1 MRSAPSWRRSSG
13 SRVRGRRQRAGRGQ
27 VRDGGPARARVLW
40 TAGGLCAL
48 LLAGLLGACAVV
60 EAPPGGPVDMTAP
73 RLAAASPESGSV
85 ALGEVRRLRF
95 TFTEKMT
102 RQPAEGWLHFYPA
115 QRIRHTSWHGARE
128 AEVELWE
135 PLPADTVVVAEIA
148 ATMQDAHKVKA
159 KESRRFPLATAAAIP
174 AGRLAGALVMGDS
187 AVGNGVVELYPL
199 QPDSLE
205 YFQRPL
211 LRRAVTDHLGRWS
224 FEWLP
229 VPGGPW
235 LVRAFADP
243 DRNLRAGDREAQRLL
258 PDTLSLADGG
268 AERQLGA
275 LTLYPWDAPGR
286 LQVPAF
292 DRRGWNGGWFAW
304 PTVIA
309 AADTGWAPTAAAHGA
324 RSFALDPGAGS
335 TLEKVPSG
343 ALRVVVFADIDG
355 DSLLSRVPA
364 DSLRHRGAAVPWPDT
379 LSAAMYLEPWWLV
392 ENLTLPPGL
401 EARLVVPGGPPTLTA
416 VAAADTAGTAA
427 SVAKPIPKERR

>member
-1 MRSAPSWRRSSG
+1 MRLRRHTPG
-13 SRVRGRRQRAGRGQ
+13 GGRGP
-27 VRDGGPARARVLW
+27 VRDGGPARARALW
-40 TAGGLCAL
+40 AAGGLCAL

-60 EAPPGGPVDMTAP
+60 EAPPGGPVDLTPP
-73 RLAAASPESGSV
+73 RLATASPESGSV
-85 ALGEVRRLRF
+85 ALGEVRKLRF
-95 TFTEKMT
+95 AFTEKMT

-159 KESRRFPLATAAAIP
+159 KESRRFPLATAASIP
-174 AGRLAGALVMGDS
+174 VGRLAGALVMGDS

-211 LRRAVTDHLGRWS
+211 LRRAVTDHTGRWA

-235 LVRAFADP
+235 LVRAYADP
-243 DRNLRAGDREAQRLL
+243 DRNLRAGEREPQRLL
-258 PDTLSLADGG
+258 PDTLSLAEGTG
-268 AERQLGA
+268 ERQVGA
-275 LTLYPWDAPGR
+275 LTLYAWDAPGR
-286 LQVPAF
+286 LHMATFEP
-292 DRRGWNGGWFAW
+292 RGWVGAWYAW
-304 PTVIA
+304 PMVIA
-309 AADTGWAPTAAAHGA
+309 AADTGWAPAPAARGTKCP
-324 RSFALDPGAGS
+324 ALDPAAGS

-355 DSLLSRVPA
+355 DSLLSRVPTDTLRLKGA
-364 DSLRHRGAAVPWPDT
+364 ALGLPDSLAAP
-379 LSAAMYLEPWWLV
+379 MYLEPWWLV
-392 ENLTLPPGL
+392 ENVTLPPGL
-401 EARLVVPGGPPTLTA
+401 DANLALPGGPPTLTA
-416 VAAADTAGTAA
+416 VAADDTTGAAARNGKPAGRP
-427 SVAKPIPKERR
+427 VPKERR